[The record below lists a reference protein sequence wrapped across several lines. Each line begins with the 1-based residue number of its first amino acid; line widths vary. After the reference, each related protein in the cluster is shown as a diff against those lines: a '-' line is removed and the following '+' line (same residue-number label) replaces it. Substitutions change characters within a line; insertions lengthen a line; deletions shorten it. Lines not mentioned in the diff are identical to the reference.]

1 MAYRRKAKTYRLVWE
16 EGDYAGLEV
25 KAKSMPLG
33 KFLEAAPKFA
43 AIQEKGAISTAEM
56 VEMVEPLKMLAGA
69 IVSWNIEDED
79 DDGNVTSLPCDFDGL
94 MSLDPDMIF
103 EILRA
108 WTEARAT
115 TAPPLE
121 TLSLDGDLEASLPME
136 ELTPSLGS

>member
-1 MAYRRKAKTYRLVWE
+1 MWE

-33 KFLEAAPKFA
+33 KFLEAAPMFA
-43 AIQEKGAISTAEM
+43 ALQEKGSVSVDEM
-56 VEMVEPLKMLAGA
+56 AGMVVPLKMLADA

-79 DDGNVTSLPCDFDGL
+79 DDGSSTPLPCDFDGL

-115 TAPPLE
+115 TASPLE

-136 ELTPSLGS
+136 ELSPSLGS